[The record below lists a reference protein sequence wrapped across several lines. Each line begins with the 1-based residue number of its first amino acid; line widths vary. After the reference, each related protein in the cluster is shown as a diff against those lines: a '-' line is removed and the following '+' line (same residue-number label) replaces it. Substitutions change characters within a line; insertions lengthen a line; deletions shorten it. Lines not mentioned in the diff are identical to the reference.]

1 MIDLHTWNTP
11 NGKKISIALE
21 EMGLAYKVRPVNI
34 GKDATIGAGSVITK
48 NAPADQLTVS
58 RARQVTISEWHR
70 PRKK

>member
-34 GKDATIGAGSVITK
+34 GKDEQFQPSFLEISPNNKI
-48 NAPADQLTVS
+48 PAIVDH
-58 RARQVTISEWHR
+58 E
-70 PRKK
+70 